1 MGGVYCRLRK
11 LGFGAASYC
20 IISVV
25 DVNDCQHRGLN
36 IVHAGRMLNPMVK
49 VTLGLARVYVSAV
62 PLKDTS

>member
-1 MGGVYCRLRK
+1 

-49 VTLGLARVYVSAV
+49 ATLGLATVYMSSI